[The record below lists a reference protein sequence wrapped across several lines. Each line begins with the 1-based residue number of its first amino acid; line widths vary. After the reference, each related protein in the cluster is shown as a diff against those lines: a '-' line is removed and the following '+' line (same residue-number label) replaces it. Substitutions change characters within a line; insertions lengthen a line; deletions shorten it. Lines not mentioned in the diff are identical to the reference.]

1 MELSAGYWNERYDNG
16 NTGWDMQQVSP
27 PLQAYFAQLRDKT
40 CSILIPGCGNAYEAA
55 WLQQEGFSSVTLADI
70 SEVLTSGLRK
80 KFGRPDS
87 NIRVITGDFF
97 DLSGQYDL
105 IVEQTFFCA
114 LDPSLRTRYV
124 EKAFELL
131 HPGGK
136 LIGLLFD
143 RDFVGASSLAP
154 PCSFPSLCSGI
165 PGGPPFGGHK
175 EEYRLLLEKK
185 LKIMTLA
192 PCYNSIRPR
201 AGTELFFIAKRP

>member
-1 MELSAGYWNERYDNG
+1 MELNAGYWNERYDNG
-16 NTGWDMQQVSP
+16 KTGWDMQQVSP

-55 WLQQEGFSSVTLADI
+55 WLQQQGFSSITLADI

-80 KFGRPDS
+80 KFGDNPDS
-87 NIRVITGDFF
+87 NIRLITGDFF

-124 EKAFELL
+124 QKIDDLL
-131 HPGGK
+131 NPGGK

-143 RDFVGASSLAP
+143 RNFV
-154 PCSFPSLCSGI
+154 
-165 PGGPPFGGHK
+165 GGPPFGGHK

-185 LKIMTLA
+185 FKIKTLA
-192 PCYNSIRPR
+192 PERSCS
-201 AGTELFFIAKRP
+201 L

>member
-1 MELSAGYWNERYDNG
+1 MELNAGYWNERYDNG
-16 NTGWDMQQVSP
+16 KTGWDMQQVSP

-55 WLQQEGFSSVTLADI
+55 WLQQQGFSSITLADI

-80 KFGRPDS
+80 KFGDNPNS
-87 NIRVITGDFF
+87 NIRLITGDFF

-124 EKAFELL
+124 QKIDDLL
-131 HPGGK
+131 NPGGK

-143 RDFVGASSLAP
+143 RNFV
-154 PCSFPSLCSGI
+154 
-165 PGGPPFGGHK
+165 GGPPFGGHK

-185 LKIMTLA
+185 FKIKTLA
-192 PCYNSIRPR
+192 PCYNSIPPR
-201 AGTELFFIAKRP
+201 AGTELFFIAERP

>member
-1 MELSAGYWNERYDNG
+1 MELNAGYWNERYDNG
-16 NTGWDMQQVSP
+16 KTGWDMQQVSP

-55 WLQQEGFSSVTLADI
+55 WLQQQGFSSITLADI

-124 EKAFELL
+124 QKIDDLL
-131 HPGGK
+131 NPGGK

-143 RDFVGASSLAP
+143 RNFV
-154 PCSFPSLCSGI
+154 
-165 PGGPPFGGHK
+165 GGPPFGGHK

-185 LKIMTLA
+185 FKIKTLA
-192 PCYNSIRPR
+192 PCYNSIPPR
-201 AGTELFFIAKRP
+201 AGTELFFIAERP

>member
-40 CSILIPGCGNAYEAA
+40 SSILIPGCGNAYEAA

-143 RDFVGASSLAP
+143 KNFV
-154 PCSFPSLCSGI
+154 
-165 PGGPPFGGHK
+165 GGPPFGGHK